1 LSLVLTDG
9 RPHYDLETYSRD
21 GTESGL
27 RFTDPI
33 GLDGHYRKGELISH
47 GFSGR
52 LEGTPRVNAI
62 KGTWQGQNTFLM
74 ERLGLGQGE
83 PSEQWTLMF
92 FGGKLNLLAK
102 FPEGEEIYIEGQ
114 AGG

>member
-9 RPHYDLETYSRD
+9 RPHYDLETYASD
-21 GTESGL
+21 SPESGL

-33 GLDGHYRKGELISH
+33 GLDGRYREGELIYH

-62 KGTWQGQNTFLM
+62 KGTWQGENTFLL

-83 PSEQWTLMF
+83 PPEQWTLVF

-102 FPEGEEIYIEGQ
+102 FPESGEIYIEGQ